1 MLLLLPELLQKS
13 LSFAYLQSTTTAAVR
28 LAEGHVATWCSSGCG
43 RNRPATGPIRLIS
56 SIINCSQTKTLHQQQ
71 QRCHQ
76 HQQHIELECP
86 IVCNFCVVVVVVVV
100 VVIIDKQQQ

>member
-1 MLLLLPELLQKS
+1 MLPELLQKS
-13 LSFAYLQSTTTAAVR
+13 LSFAYLQSPTTTAAAVR
-28 LAEGHVATWCSSGCG
+28 LAEYHVATWCSSGCG

-100 VVIIDKQQQ
+100 VVVIIDKQQQ